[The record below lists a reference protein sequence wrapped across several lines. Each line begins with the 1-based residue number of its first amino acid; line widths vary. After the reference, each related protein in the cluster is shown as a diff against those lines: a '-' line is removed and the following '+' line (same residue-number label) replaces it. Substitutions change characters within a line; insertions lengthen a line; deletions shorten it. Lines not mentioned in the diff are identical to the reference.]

1 MKYLKLLIVFF
12 LFFSCS
18 TKDTVLEVENG
29 NSEIKYAKNLEI
41 RHKEK
46 NILIHILNPE
56 NHQIEK
62 RFFIQKNN
70 KSLIPKGYIL
80 LNHPIKSII
89 ALSSTQIGMLQKL
102 KSTSLV
108 VGISNHLYVH
118 DPVILKKYIEG
129 KVIEMGEES
138 SIPVE
143 SIISSKAQVLMYSGF
158 GKSFPHEEQLE
169 KFGTHCLMNYDWK
182 EVHPLGKAEWIK
194 LFGCLVGKE
203 KEAKLYFK
211 KIEKEY
217 TKLKKLALKAKNK
230 PSVFS
235 GNLVGDIWFS
245 PAGESY
251 NAILFKDA
259 QSNYVYKN
267 SLGTGSIEKSFEQ
280 TLIDNKTTDFWF
292 NPGVV
297 TKKELLEFQPK
308 FVHFKAVEMNK
319 VYSYSYSG
327 NEFWERSC
335 IEPHHVLSD
344 LIQILHPELRIKKK
358 YYFYRKLN

>member
-1 MKYLKLLIVFF
+1 MKYLELLLVCF

-18 TKDTVLEVENG
+18 SNEDSIEVDNQD
-29 NSEIKYAKNLEI
+29 SEIRYAKNLEI
-41 RHKEK
+41 RHKG
-46 NILIHILNPE
+46 NDILIHILSPE
-56 NHQIEK
+56 NQKIEK
-62 RFFIQKNN
+62 RYFLRKNQK
-70 KSLIPKGYIL
+70 SITPKGYTL
-80 LNHPIKSII
+80 LNQPIKSIV

-118 DPVILKKYIEG
+118 DPVILTKYNEG
-129 KVIEMGEES
+129 KVIEMGDES

-143 SIISSKAQVLMYSGF
+143 SIIASKAQVLMYSGF
-158 GKSFPHEEQLE
+158 GKSFPHEDQLE
-169 KFGTHCLMNYDWK
+169 KFGTNCIVNYDWK

-203 KEAKLYFK
+203 KEANLYFK
-211 KIEKEY
+211 KIENEY
-217 TKLKKLALKAKNK
+217 KKLKKLALKARTKA
-230 PSVFS
+230 SIFS
-235 GNLVGDIWFS
+235 GNLVGNVWFS

-259 QSNYVYKN
+259 QSEYVYKN
-267 SLGTGSIEKSFEQ
+267 SKGTGSVEKSFEQ
-280 TLIDNKTTDFWF
+280 TLVDNKSTDYWF

-297 TKKELLEFQPK
+297 SKKELLEFQPK
-308 FVHFKAVEMNK
+308 FIHFKAVKLNK
-319 VYSYSYSG
+319 VFSYSYSG

-344 LIQILHPELRIKKK
+344 LIQILHPELGIKKK

>member
-1 MKYLKLLIVFF
+1 MKYLKLLIVGF

-18 TKDTVLEVENG
+18 TKTNSIKIEIG
-29 NSEIKYAKNLEI
+29 KSEIKYAENLEI
-41 RHKEK
+41 IHSGKDV
-46 NILIHILNPE
+46 LVHILNPE

-62 RFFIQKNN
+62 KYFIQKAK
-70 KSLIPKGYIL
+70 KSKVPDGYIL
-80 LNHPIKSII
+80 LKQPIQSII
-89 ALSSTQIGMLQKL
+89 ALSSTHIGMLQKL
-102 KSTSLV
+102 NVTSLV

-118 DPVILKKYIEG
+118 DPLILKKYNAGQI
-129 KVIEMGEES
+129 IEMGEEGA
-138 SIPVE
+138 IPVE

-169 KFGTHCLMNYDWK
+169 KFGTNCIVNYDWK

-203 KEAKLYFK
+203 KEANLYFK
-211 KIEKEY
+211 QIESEY
-217 TKLKKLALKAKNK
+217 QMLKKTALNSISK
-230 PSVFS
+230 PSIFS
-235 GNLVGDIWFS
+235 GNLVGDIWYS

-259 QSNYVYKN
+259 QSDYVYKN
-267 SLGTGSIEKSFEQ
+267 SKGTGSVEKSFEQ
-280 TLIDNKTTDFWF
+280 TLIDNKSTDYWF

-308 FVHFKAVEMNK
+308 FIHFKAVEKNK